1 MSPVAT
7 IGDKIVEARSSN
19 GALSDQKKVQ
29 LVVVL
34 NG

>member
-1 MSPVAT
+1 MSTVAT
-7 IGDKIVEARSSN
+7 IGDKIVEAPSSN
-19 GALSDQKKVQ
+19 GALSNNNKVQ